1 MVATIMFVVRDTD
14 LKITQQL
21 QIMKS
26 YAPAIQLQCFIAL
39 NQVYV
44 PLFHMHKEKVLELIT
59 KLQI

>member
-1 MVATIMFVVRDTD
+1 MRDTD

-26 YAPAIQLQCFIAL
+26 YAPAIQRQCFIAL
-39 NQVYV
+39 NQVYA
-44 PLFHMHKEKVLELIT
+44 PLFHMHKEKVLELTT